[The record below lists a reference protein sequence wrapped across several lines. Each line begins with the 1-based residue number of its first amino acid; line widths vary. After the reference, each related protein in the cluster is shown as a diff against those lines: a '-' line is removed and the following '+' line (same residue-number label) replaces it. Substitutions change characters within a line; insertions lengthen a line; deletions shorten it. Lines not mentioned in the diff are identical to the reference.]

1 MSGSAVTLADITSA
15 SWSLELDS
23 TAGGGAGSGIGKVV
37 QGLADIGQCIAII
50 LSTIP
55 GEDPFRPTFGCD
67 LTQYIDRPLLAV
79 LPAIVG
85 VVTQAIGTWEPRVT
99 VLGVTA
105 TPGGA
110 AAPARITVAVQWQVD
125 LGTTLAPGETR
136 IGGTGPQT
144 TTVGIGG
151 STAGSG

>member
-15 SWSLELDS
+15 SWSLMLDS
-23 TAGGGAGSGIGKVV
+23 TAGGGPGSGIGQVV

-67 LTQYIDRPLLAV
+67 LTQYIDRPLPAV

-85 VVTQAIGTWEPRVT
+85 VVTTAIETWEPRVT

-105 TPGGA
+105 TPGGS
-110 AAPARITVAVQWQVD
+110 AAPALITVSVTWQVD
-125 LGTTLAPGETR
+125 LGATLAPGQSV
-136 IGGTGPQT
+136 IGGTGAQT
-144 TTVGIGG
+144 TSVGIGG
-151 STAGSG
+151 

>member
-23 TAGGGAGSGIGKVV
+23 TAGGGAGSGIGRVV
-37 QGLADIGQCIAII
+37 QGLADIAQCIAII
-50 LSTIP
+50 LGTLP

-67 LTQYIDRPLLAV
+67 LTKYIDRPLPAV

-85 VVTQAIGTWEPRVT
+85 VVTQAIETWEPRVK

-105 TPGGA
+105 VPGGA
-110 AAPARITVAVQWQVD
+110 SAPGTINVSVTWQVD
-125 LGTTLAPGETR
+125 LGATLAPGQSA
-136 IGGTGPQT
+136 IGGAGPLV
-144 TTVGIGG
+144 TTVSIG
-151 STAGSG
+151 A

>member
-1 MSGSAVTLADITSA
+1 M
-15 SWSLELDS
+15 LDS
-23 TAGGGAGSGIGKVV
+23 TAAAGTGSGIGQVV
-37 QGLADIGQCIAII
+37 QGLADISQCIAII

-67 LTQYIDRPLLAV
+67 LTQYVDRPLPAV

-85 VVTQAIGTWEPRVT
+85 VVTQAIETWEPRVT

-110 AAPARITVAVQWQVD
+110 AAPGQINVSVTWQVD
-125 LGTTLAPGETR
+125 LGATLAPGKST

-144 TTVGIGG
+144 TTLGIGG
-151 STAGSG
+151 